1 MVASD
6 IHLVANFWRKP
17 YRDDIHCSPPP
28 NVRATSYHLSC
39 AESFLGGC
47 ASASH
52 QVFDRIADRFQ
63 HLFSSS
69 SDRAGPRHEQ
79 SDVVGQ
85 YRLSGPVRSWQ
96 ALMLHDDWLLQVWR
110 PGLPSQSQT
119 DSHPKAAILLCVN
132 IAATCATP
140 RFTFR
145 ARRKNWRALCSAVG
159 PAGHMKLVR
168 LAAGSVSASSSH

>member
-1 MVASD
+1 M
-6 IHLVANFWRKP
+6 
-17 YRDDIHCSPPP
+17 
-28 NVRATSYHLSC
+28 
-39 AESFLGGC
+39 GGC

-85 YRLSGPVRSWQ
+85 YRLSGSVRSWQ

-145 ARRKNWRALCSAVG
+145 TRRKNWRALCSAVG

-168 LAAGSVSASSSH
+168 LAAGSVSASSSHRDVASTSGNPEGASLLPTAHVACERVLTVVRCSLFV